1 MVCNLFPIQLEQY
14 KMLGMNQY
22 RMCHPNPPQVAI
34 GLCSVRVDYT
44 ANLQVTTPINTFAS
58 ILIVIALAIDSDI

>member
-1 MVCNLFPIQLEQY
+1 
-14 KMLGMNQY
+14 
-22 RMCHPNPPQVAI
+22 MCHPNPPQVAI